1 MAAPGFWVTFVI
13 VLALGLAP
21 IVTQSASTREVMFTI
36 LLAIGMAVSL
46 NIILGYTG
54 YVSFGHVVFFGLGGY
69 LGMYLIDSWNAPL
82 PLAVLGGG
90 MITAL
95 LALALGASILR
106 LRGAY
111 FALATIGINEAART
125 FVANFEPFGGPTGI
139 ELQFRVYRNYG
150 GPTQALWITY
160 YSVVG
165 ITLFAVIFSYLI
177 KTSKFGLGLMSIRE
191 EEKQL
196 TCLVG
201 SNGVGKTTMLRTV
214 MGLIRPWKGSIRFD
228 GKDIG
233 GTPAYAKA
241 DLGLVLAP
249 EGRQLFTEMTVEE
262 NLEMGAANRRARPNA
277 KKNLERVYEMFPR
290 LKERR
295 QQKAG
300 ILSGGEQQ
308 MLAVGRGIM
317 AKPVVL
323 MIDELSLGLA
333 PVLSLQLFQSLRQL
347 RQEGLTILLVEQ
359 NVQMALAIS
368 DYGYVLAEGKVEIEG
383 PARELAQNQHIRAAY
398 LGL

>member
-1 MAAPGFWVTFVI
+1 M
-13 VLALGLAP
+13 
-21 IVTQSASTREVMFTI
+21 
-36 LLAIGMAVSL
+36 
-46 NIILGYTG
+46 
-54 YVSFGHVVFFGLGGY
+54 
-69 LGMYLIDSWNAPL
+69 
-82 PLAVLGGG
+82 
-90 MITAL
+90 
-95 LALALGASILR
+95 SILEIR
-106 LRGAY
+106 D
-111 FALATIGINEAART
+111 LAAGYGEVQILW
-125 FVANFEPFGGPTGI
+125 GPS
-139 ELQFRVYRNYG
+139 LS
-150 GPTQALWITY
+150 L
-160 YSVVG
+160 
-165 ITLFAVIFSYLI
+165 
-177 KTSKFGLGLMSIRE
+177 

-201 SNGVGKTTMLRTV
+201 GNGVGKTTMLRTV

-233 GTPAYAKA
+233 GTPAYTKA
-241 DLGLVLAP
+241 DLGLVLVP

-300 ILSGGEQQ
+300 TLSGGEQQ

-317 AKPVVL
+317 AEPVVL